1 MRSALSTRWR
11 IPVGITALG
20 AALILWAAPQATA
33 EPVDAAPAP
42 QAEVV
47 AATPVSVAATPA
59 STVVPPDGVPH
70 LPSPDSL
77 PPGTTQTEP
86 EHRNLSYLRDVW
98 TALRNQDVSMSQALL
113 LIAQRP
119 MDSPTTGMSPNP
131 MSAAPAEP
139 ATP

>member
-1 MRSALSTRWR
+1 MLRALSTRWR
-11 IPVGITALG
+11 IPVGLTALG
-20 AALILWAAPQATA
+20 AALVVWAAPQAMA
-33 EPVDAAPAP
+33 EPSDATPAP

-47 AATPVSVAATPA
+47 AATPASTPA

-86 EHRNLSYLRDVW
+86 EHGNLSYLRDVW

-131 MSAAPAEP
+131 PPVEP
-139 ATP
+139 TP

>member
-11 IPVGITALG
+11 IPVGLTALG
-20 AALILWAAPQATA
+20 AALIVWAAPQAMA
-33 EPVDAAPAP
+33 EPVDATPAP
-42 QAEVV
+42 QAEIV
-47 AATPVSVAATPA
+47 AATTA
-59 STVVPPDGVPH
+59 SPVVPPDGVPH

-119 MDSPTTGMSPNP
+119 MDSPTTGMSPQP
-131 MSAAPAEP
+131 ISAAPAEP
-139 ATP
+139 ASIDPATP

>member
-20 AALILWAAPQATA
+20 AALTVWAAPQAIA

-42 QAEVV
+42 QAEV
-47 AATPVSVAATPA
+47 VAATPA

-77 PPGTTQTEP
+77 PPGTTQAEP
-86 EHRNLSYLRDVW
+86 EHRNLGYLRDIWNAV
-98 TALRNQDVSMSQALL
+98 RNQDVTMGQALL

-119 MDSPTTGMSPNP
+119 MDSPTAGMSPQQI
-131 MSAAPAEP
+131 ATIPAEP

>member
-11 IPVGITALG
+11 IPVGLTALG
-20 AALILWAAPQATA
+20 AALVVWAAPQAMA

-42 QAEVV
+42 QTEVV
-47 AATPVSVAATPA
+47 AATTAA
-59 STVVPPDGVPH
+59 TVVPPDGVPH
-70 LPSPDSL
+70 LPRPDSL